1 MEQACF
7 RFYAELNDFLP
18 PARKQV
24 WFAHRLKER
33 GSIKDAIES
42 LGVPHPEVDLILVND
57 ESVDFSYIVQ
67 DGDRISVYP
76 VSVSIDASSLS
87 RVRPQ
92 PLQQI
97 SFVLD
102 IHLGKL
108 ATYLRLLGFD
118 TLYQNDY
125 QDEELACVSSREQ
138 RILLTQDRGL
148 LKRSVVVYGYCV
160 RESDPLR
167 QVIEVLRRFH
177 LFEAIAPL
185 QRCLRCNGLL
195 QPIDK
200 DAIGDRLLPL
210 TRQYYHNFSI
220 CQACTQI
227 YWQGAHYE
235 RIQRLIQSIRQQNVM
250 PLGNEQNE
258 L

>member
-1 MEQACF
+1 MARAYFC
-7 RFYAELNDFLP
+7 FYAELNDFLP
-18 PARKQV
+18 PSRRQV
-24 WFAHRLKER
+24 CFFHSIKER
-33 GSIKDAIES
+33 ASVKDVIES
-42 LGVPHPEVDLILVND
+42 FGVPHPEVDLILVND

-76 VSVSIDASSLS
+76 FSVSIDASFVS

-92 PLQQI
+92 PLDQI
-97 SFVLD
+97 RFVLD

-118 TLYQNDY
+118 TLYQNNY
-125 QDEELACVSSREQ
+125 QDEELARLSSCEQ

-167 QVIEVLRRFH
+167 QVIEVLRRFD
-177 LFEAIAPL
+177 LFNAIAPF

-195 QPIDK
+195 QAVSK
-200 DAIGDRLLPL
+200 EAIGDRLPPL
-210 TRQYYHNFSI
+210 TRQYYNEFSI

-227 YWQGAHYE
+227 YWKGAHYQ
-235 RIQRLIQSIRQQNVM
+235 RIQQFIDCIRQEQVNASPFIM
-250 PLGNEQNE
+250 PL
-258 L
+258 